1 MTDFTNKRPAIELLA
16 PAGDMEKLKTA
27 VYYGADAVYFG
38 GEMFSLRA
46 GAGNLSV
53 PEIREAMDFLHAR
66 GARGYMTINIY
77 PHNEHLNLLRNY
89 LMEIKDIPVDAFL
102 VSDPGVMT
110 ILKEIIPDA
119 EIHLS
124 TQANT
129 TNYMTARFW
138 ASMGVK
144 RIVTAREMSLKEIR
158 EMRDQLPDEVEI
170 ESFVHGAMCISYSG
184 RCLMSNFMTGRD
196 ANMGACTHPCRWK
209 YSIVEEKRPGEYYP
223 IEEDSHGSY
232 IMNSRDLCMLDGIPD
247 LAAAG
252 VSSLKIEG
260 RMKSAYYVATVVSA
274 YRTAL
279 DHYLADPDNYQYD
292 PAWFT
297 ELCKA
302 SHREFTHGF
311 YYNKPSAEDQ
321 NYQSSDYI
329 REYSF
334 IGMVKGVE
342 PETGF
347 ALVEQRNK
355 FSIGDEIE
363 IFGPGVPFTKE
374 VITEMYNQEGE
385 PVESAPH
392 PQKIIKLK
400 LSTPVKENYI
410 LRMKKQL

>member
-232 IMNSRDLCMLDGIPD
+232 IMNSRDLCMLDGIPA

-334 IGMVKGVE
+334 VGMVKGVE

-392 PQKIIKLK
+392 PQQIIKLK

-410 LRMKKQL
+410 LRMKKQI

>member
-334 IGMVKGVE
+334 VGMVKGVE

-392 PQKIIKLK
+392 PQEIIKLK

>member
-27 VYYGADAVYFG
+27 VHYGADAVYFG

-158 EMRDQLPDEVEI
+158 EMRDQLSDEVEI

-334 IGMVKGVE
+334 VGMVKGVE

-374 VITEMYNQEGE
+374 VITVMYNQEGE

-392 PQKIIKLK
+392 PQQIIKLK

>member
-77 PHNEHLNLLRNY
+77 PHNEHLNPLRNY

-279 DHYLADPDNYQYD
+279 DNYLADPDNYQYD

-392 PQKIIKLK
+392 PQQIIKLK

-410 LRMKKQL
+410 LRMKKQI

>member
-53 PEIREAMDFLHAR
+53 PEIREAMDFLHTR

-334 IGMVKGVE
+334 VGMVKGVE

-392 PQKIIKLK
+392 PQQIIKLK

-410 LRMKKQL
+410 LRMKKQI

>member
-247 LAAAG
+247 LAASG

-334 IGMVKGVE
+334 VGMVKGVE

-392 PQKIIKLK
+392 PQQIIKLK

>member
-16 PAGDMEKLKTA
+16 PAGDMEKLKAA

-334 IGMVKGVE
+334 VGMVKGVE

-392 PQKIIKLK
+392 PQQIIKLK

>member
-209 YSIVEEKRPGEYYP
+209 YSIVEEKRPGEYYH

-334 IGMVKGVE
+334 VGMVKGVE

-392 PQKIIKLK
+392 PQQIIKLK
-400 LSTPVKENYI
+400 LSTSVKENYI

>member
-53 PEIREAMDFLHAR
+53 PEIREAMEFLHAR

-334 IGMVKGVE
+334 VGMVKGVE

-392 PQKIIKLK
+392 PQQIIKLK

>member
-279 DHYLADPDNYQYD
+279 DNYLADPDNYQYD

-334 IGMVKGVE
+334 VGMVKGVE

-392 PQKIIKLK
+392 PQQIIKLK

-410 LRMKKQL
+410 LRMKKQI

>member
-334 IGMVKGVE
+334 VGMVKGVE

-392 PQKIIKLK
+392 PQQIIKLK
-400 LSTPVKENYI
+400 LNTPVKENYI
-410 LRMKKQL
+410 LRMKKQI

>member
-334 IGMVKGVE
+334 VGMVKGVE

-374 VITEMYNQEGE
+374 VITEMYKQEGE

-392 PQKIIKLK
+392 PQQIIKLK

-410 LRMKKQL
+410 LRMKKQI

>member
-138 ASMGVK
+138 SSMGVK

-334 IGMVKGVE
+334 VGMVKGVE

-392 PQKIIKLK
+392 PQQIIKLK

>member
-170 ESFVHGAMCISYSG
+170 ESFLHGAMCISYSG

-274 YRTAL
+274 YITAL

-334 IGMVKGVE
+334 VGMVKGVE

-392 PQKIIKLK
+392 PQQIIKLK

-410 LRMKKQL
+410 LRMKKQI

>member
-53 PEIREAMDFLHAR
+53 PEIREAMEFFHAR

-334 IGMVKGVE
+334 VGMVKGVE

-392 PQKIIKLK
+392 PQQIIKLK

>member
-158 EMRDQLPDEVEI
+158 EMRDQLSDEVEI

-334 IGMVKGVE
+334 VGMVKGVE

-392 PQKIIKLK
+392 PQQIIKLK

>member
-53 PEIREAMDFLHAR
+53 PEIRDAMDFLHAR

-102 VSDPGVMT
+102 LSDPGVMT

-209 YSIVEEKRPGEYYP
+209 YSIVEENRPGEYYP

-392 PQKIIKLK
+392 PQQIIKLK

>member
-158 EMRDQLPDEVEI
+158 EMRDQLSDEVEI

-334 IGMVKGVE
+334 VGMVKGVE

-392 PQKIIKLK
+392 PQQIIKLK

-410 LRMKKQL
+410 LRMKKQI

>member
-334 IGMVKGVE
+334 VGMVKGVD

-392 PQKIIKLK
+392 PQQIIKLK

-410 LRMKKQL
+410 LRMKKQI

>member
-334 IGMVKGVE
+334 VGMVKGVE

-392 PQKIIKLK
+392 PQQIIKLK

-410 LRMKKQL
+410 LRMKKQI

>member
-334 IGMVKGVE
+334 VGMVKGVE

-355 FSIGDEIE
+355 FSIGD
-363 IFGPGVPFTKE
+363 
-374 VITEMYNQEGE
+374 
-385 PVESAPH
+385 
-392 PQKIIKLK
+392 
-400 LSTPVKENYI
+400 
-410 LRMKKQL
+410 

>member
-1 MTDFTNKRPAIELLA
+1 MTDFTNKRPARELLA

-170 ESFVHGAMCISYSG
+170 ESFLHGAMCISYSG

-334 IGMVKGVE
+334 VGMVKGVE

-392 PQKIIKLK
+392 PQQIIKLK

-410 LRMKKQL
+410 LRMKKQI

>member
-334 IGMVKGVE
+334 VGMVKGVE

-355 FSIGDEIE
+355 FSIGDDIE

-392 PQKIIKLK
+392 PQQIIKLK

>member
-209 YSIVEEKRPGEYYP
+209 YSIVEEKRPGEYYS

-334 IGMVKGVE
+334 VGMVKGVE

-392 PQKIIKLK
+392 PQQIIKLK

>member
-392 PQKIIKLK
+392 PQQIIKLK

-410 LRMKKQL
+410 LRMKKQI

>member
-247 LAAAG
+247 LAEAG

-334 IGMVKGVE
+334 VGMVKGVE

-392 PQKIIKLK
+392 PQQIIKLK
-400 LSTPVKENYI
+400 LSTSVKENYI

>member
-53 PEIREAMDFLHAR
+53 AEIREAMDFLHAR

-209 YSIVEEKRPGEYYP
+209 YSIVEEKRPGEYYT

-334 IGMVKGVE
+334 VGMVKGVE

-392 PQKIIKLK
+392 PQQIIKLK

>member
-334 IGMVKGVE
+334 VGMVKGVE

-392 PQKIIKLK
+392 PQQIIKLK

-410 LRMKKQL
+410 LRMKKKL

>member
-27 VYYGADAVYFG
+27 VCYGADAVYFG

-392 PQKIIKLK
+392 PQQIIKLK

-410 LRMKKQL
+410 LRMKKQI

>member
-232 IMNSRDLCMLDGIPD
+232 IMNSRDLFMLDGIPD

-334 IGMVKGVE
+334 VGMVKGVE

-392 PQKIIKLK
+392 PQQIIKLK

>member
-53 PEIREAMDFLHAR
+53 PEIREAMDFLHTR

-334 IGMVKGVE
+334 VGMVEGVE

-392 PQKIIKLK
+392 PQQIIKLK

>member
-53 PEIREAMDFLHAR
+53 PEIREAMAFLHAR

-334 IGMVKGVE
+334 VGMVKGVE

-392 PQKIIKLK
+392 PQQIIKLK

-410 LRMKKQL
+410 LRMKKQI

>member
-170 ESFVHGAMCISYSG
+170 ESFLHGAMCISYSG

-334 IGMVKGVE
+334 VGMVKGVE

-392 PQKIIKLK
+392 PQQIIKLK

-410 LRMKKQL
+410 LRMKKQI